1 MAVTLSGF
9 LRCAND
15 DEAAR
20 VRTGIDA
27 HVRLTRGEPG
37 CISFELS
44 ETDDPFV
51 WRVEEE
57 FFDPA
62 AFEAQQA
69 RAAASEWAELTKGIE
84 RDYQITG
91 MP

>member
-27 HVRLTRGEPG
+27 HVRLTRAEPG
-37 CISFELS
+37 CISFKLS
-44 ETDDPFV
+44 ETGDPFV

-57 FFDPA
+57 FVDPA
-62 AFEAQQA
+62 AFEAHQA